1 MTPRLRGPLI
11 LAAAIVVVA
20 GCGRTGQ
27 VVDAGAAPTREPAV
41 VATAPAAAPDDDLT
55 APPPATAAPD
65 DPGRPSDAPGSA
77 PSDGAQAPGDTT
89 IVEVFLPR
97 GEQVEALSRS
107 VPRVPRI
114 GTAALEQLL
123 AGPTADEQ
131 AAGYGTEIPDGTRLR
146 NLAIT
151 DGVATVDLSSTFESG
166 GGTLALT
173 IRVAQVVCTLDQF
186 PTVDG
191 VRFALDGTLVDVLS
205 GDGLIVDEPVS
216 CDDYAEVVAS

>member
-11 LAAAIVVVA
+11 LTAAIVVVA

-41 VATAPAAAPDDDLT
+41 VATAPAAAPNDDPT
-55 APPPATAAPD
+55 APATAAPD

-77 PSDGAQAPGDTT
+77 PSDGAHAPGDTT